1 MLSLD
6 PRPFAPVR
14 GTHPA
19 PVPTPGPFQSGTHDA
34 VLSEFSSTLFTSL
47 SRNDQCRKA
56 VQYLRGLLETPGRK
70 SVRNIAALLGEQ
82 ASEQNLHHFI
92 SASTWDWIPIRRAL
106 ADHWVDARP
115 PQAWVVQPVIIPKTG
130 RHSVGVDKHFFPTL
144 GQMLNAQRA
153 VGVWAASD
161 TGSTPVN
168 WRLHLPQAWLKDDRR
183 RSQVAI
189 PDDVP
194 VETLSESVVE
204 ACLEAVTRWQL
215 PVRPFVLDS
224 CEVHAVPIFEK
235 LHAAGK
241 PLLVSVCEDQPL
253 TVADPALPAA
263 GRGPLTAEQIMI
275 MAKDLRR
282 PVTTAP
288 HDPGGRPRTHWAAT
302 VRVTGP
308 NLPGPSAGQGEV
320 LLLGVGEEGGR
331 WPAKLWLTN
340 LTTASATSLVRLTRL
355 ADRVDRDFTEIADR
369 VGIRD
374 FSGRSFGGWHR
385 HITLAS
391 AAHAVVA
398 LARSEARVRSA

>member
-6 PRPFAPVR
+6 HRPATSAR
-14 GTHPA
+14 GTHPTPA
-19 PVPTPGPFQSGTHDA
+19 PTSTPFRSGSHDA

-70 SVRNIAALLGEQ
+70 SVRNIAALLGDQ

-106 ADHWVDARP
+106 ADHWIDARP

-130 RHSVGVDKHFFPTL
+130 RHSVGVDRHFFPTL
-144 GQMLNAQRA
+144 GQMVNAQRA
-153 VGVWAASD
+153 IGVWAASD
-161 TGSTPVN
+161 TTSTPVN
-168 WRLHLPQAWLKDDRR
+168 WRLHLPQAWLKDDHR

-194 VETLSESVVE
+194 VETMSESVVE
-204 ACLEAVTRWQL
+204 ACLEAVNRWQL

-224 CEVHAVPIFEK
+224 CEVHAAPIFEK
-235 LHAAGK
+235 LHSTGM

-253 TVADPALPAA
+253 TVTDPALPTA
-263 GRGPLTAEQIMI
+263 GRGPLTAEQIMV

-288 HDPGGRPRTHWAAT
+288 HEPGAPAPTPWAAT
-302 VRVTGP
+302 VRVAGP
-308 NLPGPSAGQGEV
+308 FPPGSSSPPGEV
-320 LLLGVGEEGGR
+320 LLLGIGEEGGR

-340 LTTASATSLVRLTRL
+340 LSTTPPASLVRLTRL

-398 LARSEARVRSA
+398 LARSDATPPA